1 MTKKIVGAL
10 RFFAV
15 VIVSLSFASVIL
27 VSLIFNK
34 SGELFHWFCRK
45 WAKVVLRI
53 CATTV
58 RVRGVENLK
67 QAQSF
72 VYVSNHASM
81 FDIPA
86 VIAGIPDQ
94 IRLVYK
100 KELEMIPIFGWGL
113 KYGAYIGI
121 NRGRGVEAQKSLDE
135 AIEKICNGESV
146 LLYAEG
152 TRTLDGKL
160 QPFKRGAFHIAVQAG
175 VPVVPLTINSSFKI
189 LPKHSISINPGDVEL
204 ILDKPIY
211 LAGTQGKEAE
221 LKLMEEVH
229 AAIEK
234 HYINQ

>member
-1 MTKKIVGAL
+1 MKKFVGAL

-15 VIVSLSFASVIL
+15 VIVSLTFASIIL
-27 VSLIFNK
+27 VSLIFNR
-34 SGELFHWFCRK
+34 SGKLFHWFCRN
-45 WAKVVLRI
+45 WATVVLRI
-53 CATTV
+53 CATKVTV
-58 RVRGVENLK
+58 RGTENLRSG
-67 QAQSF
+67 QNF

-100 KELEMIPIFGWGL
+100 KELEKIPIFGWGL
-113 KYGAYIGI
+113 KYGSYIGI
-121 NRGRGVEAQKSLDE
+121 DRGRGLEAQRSLEE
-135 AIEKICNGESV
+135 AVEKIRNGESV

-175 VPVVPLTINSSFKI
+175 VPVVPLTINGSFKI

-204 ILDKPIY
+204 ILDSPIH
-211 LAGTQGKEAE
+211 LGGEQGKEAE
-221 LKLMEEVH
+221 LTLMEEVH
-229 AAIEK
+229 AAIQK
-234 HYINQ
+234 HYVNQ